1 MQIVQRTPSTPSSP
15 GVVTLDTTRKVYER
29 ISGESTKASLPFDE
43 VLNGPVDE
51 QWLDNIRHYT
61 ARLLATK
68 EESALG
74 HLFINGKHT
83 VPAGVRVAK
92 RSIRMS

>member
-1 MQIVQRTPSTPSSP
+1 M
-15 GVVTLDTTRKVYER
+15 VTLDTARKVYER

-43 VLNGPVDE
+43 VLKGPVDE
-51 QWLDNIRHYT
+51 QWLDNIQHYT

-83 VPAGVRVAK
+83 VPAGVRLANMPSRK
-92 RSIRMS
+92 S